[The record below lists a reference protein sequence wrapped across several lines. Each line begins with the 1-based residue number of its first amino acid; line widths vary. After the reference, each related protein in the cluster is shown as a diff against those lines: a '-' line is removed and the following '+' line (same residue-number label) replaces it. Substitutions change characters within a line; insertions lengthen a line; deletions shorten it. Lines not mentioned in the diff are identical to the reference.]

1 LAVAEEPPA
10 VAGKVSEGKGSVVA
24 LKILT
29 NGQYVVK
36 TKAQAIEALQMMETI
51 KEEVAA
57 IRKRHGMDDLEQ
69 DAVEL
74 KKAVTRYCT
83 SNGVDRLDFTHDK
96 SHYHGT
102 LIAGYDKKWLLTTD
116 DLRSAGQPTGAK
128 ALRSILKRKF
138 LNADEFKRVWSRATK
153 RVADPEG
160 IDALVSEGIL
170 SERDIAPALAEKP
183 RTPYLRIFED

>member
-1 LAVAEEPPA
+1 LAVAEKPSA
-10 VAGKVSEGKGSVVA
+10 VAGKISEGKGSVVA

-36 TKAQAIEALQMMETI
+36 TKAQAVEALQMMETI

-102 LIAGYDKKWLLTTD
+102 LIAGFDKKWVLTNE
-116 DLRSAGQPTGAK
+116 DLASAGQPQGAK
-128 ALRSILKRKF
+128 PLRSILKRKF
-138 LNADEFKRVWSRATK
+138 QAEEFKRIWARATK
-153 RVADPEG
+153 RVVDPEG
-160 IDALVSEGIL
+160 IDALVSEGVL
-170 SERDIAPALAEKP
+170 SEHDVAPALVEKP